1 MSAKTPHPP
10 PSLAQL
16 IEAVNLLMQQ
26 GQSQRA
32 ADLYKDW
39 IAKDRTVLRKYALY
53 NLAVLLS
60 DLQQNDQARS
70 AYEQALALDPEFHQ
84 ARINLGTLLERMGLI
99 DQAIETWRYTASIP
113 QAEPSWEEDWSL
125 RAMNQMGR
133 VLEQQKQY
141 AQAEEILRASLL
153 RSPKQP
159 DVLQHY
165 LHLRQRQC
173 HWPITEPLPGVS
185 MNDMLMA
192 MSPLSMLAYS
202 NDPVMQ
208 LLCARNFVSRKLTHT
223 QKTLAPAR
231 GTYKHDRL
239 RIGYLSGDLC
249 THAVG
254 LLLAEVF
261 EHHDRSRFEVFAFD
275 HSPEDG
281 SAQRRRLLLAF
292 EHVYLVRDRS
302 DDEVAQLIR
311 SCEIDVLV
319 DLHGLSLGLRSG
331 VLAQRPAPVQATYLG
346 FIGTTAMPWIDYV
359 IADACALPAQ
369 SLAPYYTEQIVHLN
383 TCFLPSD
390 VERKQHIPQLSRAQE
405 GLPEHGVVLGAFNN
419 AYKINRPMVDLWIQ
433 ILKAVP
439 DSVLWLVDDNPEA
452 TRGLKAYALQQGLPE
467 NRLVFSQR
475 VASQQYLGRLA
486 LMDLFLD
493 CFPYNAGSTGRDV
506 LLAGTPLLT
515 LQGNTFVSRMGSSL
529 LQHLGLGDLVATTP
543 QEYVQRAIE
552 LCSQPPMLRNMRTR
566 IAEASAQTPQS
577 PAFTRELER
586 LLSDMH
592 TGKEAI
598 KSSEDLNLF
607 T

>member
-1 MSAKTPHPP
+1 MSAKSTPQLL
-10 PSLAQL
+10 SLAQL
-16 IEAVNLLMQQ
+16 IESVNLLMQQ
-26 GQSQRA
+26 GQPKQA
-32 ADLYKDW
+32 AALYTEW
-39 IAKDRTVLRKYALY
+39 IAHDRTILRKYALY

-60 DLQQNDQARS
+60 DLQENEQSKA

-84 ARINLGTLLERMGLI
+84 ARINLGSLLERMGLV
-99 DQAIETWRYTASIP
+99 DQAIEAWRYTASIAQP
-113 QAEPSWEEDWSL
+113 DPAWEEDWSL

-173 HWPITEPLPGVS
+173 HWPITESLPGVS

-202 NDPVMQ
+202 NDPAMQ
-208 LLCARNFVSRKLTHT
+208 LLCARNFVSRKLTHV
-223 QKTLAPAR
+223 QKQLAPAR
-231 GTYKHDRL
+231 GVYRHDRI

-292 EHVYLVRDRS
+292 EHVYLVKDRS

-359 IADACALPAQ
+359 IADACALPA
-369 SLAPYYTEQIVHLN
+369 SLAPYYSEQIAHLD
-383 TCFLPSD
+383 TCFLPAD
-390 VERKQHIPQLSRAQE
+390 AQRKQQIPTLNRLDE
-405 GLPEHGVVLGAFNN
+405 GLPAQGVVLGAFNN
-419 AYKINRPMVDLWIQ
+419 AYKINRPVVDLWIK
-433 ILKAVP
+433 ILKALP

-452 TRGLKAYALQQGLPE
+452 TRGLKAYVQGQGLSE
-467 NRLVFSQR
+467 HRLVFSQR

-529 LQHLGLGDLVATTP
+529 LHHIGLGDLVARTAD
-543 QEYVQRAIE
+543 EYVQKAIE
-552 LCSQPPMLRNMRTR
+552 LCSDASMLQSMRDR
-566 IAEASAQTPQS
+566 IIETTSRTSQNPG
-577 PAFTRELER
+577 FTRQLER
-586 LLSDMH
+586 VLVDMH
-592 TGKEAI
+592 ENNQYKNDN
-598 KSSEDLNLF
+598 EDLKLF

>member
-1 MSAKTPHPP
+1 VSAKSTPHPL
-10 PSLAQL
+10 SLAQL
-16 IEAVNLLMQQ
+16 IESVNLLMQQ
-26 GQSQRA
+26 GQAQQA
-32 ADLYKDW
+32 ASLYQEW

-60 DLQQNDQARS
+60 DLQDNEQARS
-70 AYEQALALDPEFHQ
+70 AYEQALALDSEFHQ
-84 ARINLGTLLERMGLI
+84 ARINLGSLLERMGQADL
-99 DQAIETWRYTASIP
+99 AIETWRYTASIA
-113 QAEPSWEEDWSL
+113 QADPAWEEDWSL

-133 VLEQQKQY
+133 LLEQQKQY
-141 AQAEEILRASLL
+141 AQAEDILRASLL

-173 HWPITEPLPGVS
+173 HWPVTEPLPGVS

-202 NDPVMQ
+202 NDPAMQ
-208 LLCARNFVSRKLTHT
+208 LLCARNFVSRKLNHVEK
-223 QKTLAPAR
+223 QLAPAR
-231 GTYKHDRL
+231 GVYRHERV

-254 LLLAEVF
+254 LLLAQVF

-359 IADACALPAQ
+359 ISDACALPAQ
-369 SLAPYYTEQIVHLN
+369 LAPYYTEQIVHLDG
-383 TCFLPSD
+383 CFLPAD
-390 VERKQHIPQLSRAQE
+390 AQRRQDIPKLSRAQE
-405 GLPEHGVVLGAFNN
+405 GLPEHGRVLGAFNN
-419 AYKINRPMVDLWIQ
+419 SYKINRPVVDLWVR

-452 TRGLKAYALQQGLPE
+452 TRGLKEHLMAQGLSQD
-467 NRLVFSQR
+467 RLVFSGR
-475 VASQQYLGRLA
+475 AASQHYLGRLA

-515 LQGNTFVSRMGSSL
+515 LEGHTFVSRMGSSL
-529 LQHLGLGDLVATTP
+529 LSHLGLHELVTRSP
-543 QEYVQRAIE
+543 DEYVQRAIE
-552 LCSQPPMLRNMRTR
+552 LCAQPSMLMDMRRR
-566 IAEASAQTPQS
+566 IADISASSS
-577 PAFTRELER
+577 PGPEFTRGLEQA
-586 LLSDMH
+586 LLDMH
-592 TGKEAI
+592 HGKVSQKFSDEI
-598 KSSEDLNLF
+598 DLF

>member
-1 MSAKTPHPP
+1 
-10 PSLAQL
+10 
-16 IEAVNLLMQQ
+16 MQQ
-26 GQSQRA
+26 RQPQQA
-32 ADLYKDW
+32 ASLYKDW
-39 IAKDRTVLRKYALY
+39 IAQDRTVLRKYALY

-60 DLQQNDQARS
+60 DLKDNEQARS
-70 AYEQALALDPEFHQ
+70 AYEQALALDSEFHQ
-84 ARINLGTLLERMGLI
+84 ARINLGSLLERMGQSDL
-99 DQAIETWRYTASIP
+99 AIETWRYTATIA
-113 QAEPSWEEDWSL
+113 QADPAWEEDWSL

-202 NDPVMQ
+202 NDPAMQ
-208 LLCARNFVSRKLTHT
+208 LLCARNFVSRKLTHVEK
-223 QKTLAPAR
+223 QLAPAR
-231 GTYKHDRL
+231 GVYRHERV

-254 LLLAEVF
+254 LLLAQVF

-359 IADACALPAQ
+359 IADACALPAR
-369 SLAPYYTEQIVHLN
+369 LAPYYTEQIVHLN
-383 TCFLPSD
+383 NCFLPAD
-390 VERKQHIPQLSRAQE
+390 AQRRQDIPQLSRAQE
-405 GLPEHGVVLGAFNN
+405 GLPEHGRVFGAFNN
-419 AYKINRPMVDLWIQ
+419 SYKINRPVVDLWVR

-452 TRGLKAYALQQGLPE
+452 TRGLKAYVVAQGLPQD
-467 NRLVFSQR
+467 RLVFSGR
-475 VASQQYLGRLA
+475 AASQHYLGRLA

-515 LQGNTFVSRMGSSL
+515 LEGNTFVSRMGSSL
-529 LQHLGLGDLVATTP
+529 LSHLGLDELVTRSP
-543 QEYVQRAIE
+543 DEYVQRAIE
-552 LCSQPPMLRNMRTR
+552 FCAQPSMLQDMRDR
-566 IAEASAQTPQS
+566 IAKLSSSSS
-577 PAFTRELER
+577 PGPVFTRGLEQA
-586 LLSDMH
+586 LLDMH
-592 TGKEAI
+592 HGKI
-598 KSSEDLNLF
+598 DSKFSKDMDLF